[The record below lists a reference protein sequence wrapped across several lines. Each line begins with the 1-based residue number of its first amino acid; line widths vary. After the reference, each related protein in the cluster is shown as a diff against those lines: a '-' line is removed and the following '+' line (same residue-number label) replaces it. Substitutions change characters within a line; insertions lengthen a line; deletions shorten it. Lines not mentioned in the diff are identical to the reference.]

1 MNKLMIAAAL
11 LAVPGLA
18 AAQSIPAKRYVAKA
32 GASDQYELQ
41 SSRLV
46 LATTRDGGVRRFAE
60 GMIRDHT
67 KSTAD
72 VKRAALRSHVVAG
85 PPHLDPMGA
94 RNIAQ
99 LRRARGPARD
109 ALYIQQQKASHR
121 DALNLHQD
129 YANSGDAPALRRTAG
144 MIVPVVQHHIDELSR
159 M

>member
-11 LAVPGLA
+11 LAAPGLA
-18 AAQSIPAKRYVAKA
+18 AAQALPSGRYVAKA

-46 LATTRDGGVRRFAE
+46 LATTRNPELRTFANH
-60 GMIRDHT
+60 MVRDHT

-72 VKRAALRSHVVAG
+72 VKRAALRSGVRAG
-85 PPHLDPMGA
+85 PPHLDATGV

-109 ALYIQQQKASHR
+109 ALYIQQQKASH
-121 DALNLHQD
+121 DEALRVHGD
-129 YANSGDAPALRRTAG
+129 YARDGAAPPLRRAASN
-144 MIVPVVQHHIDELSR
+144 IVPVVQHHIDELQR